1 MNRQA
6 QMHSGS
12 LFQSFLIAYPG
23 QWTILCRFEEMRQ
36 RFATNL
42 KNSKSISKENPD
54 CVRAHIQF
62 QALLIECPNQG
73 ENAPPPAGPEL
84 VISGDSPCEL
94 QAGKAAQKNMPTDP
108 DQPRLITINA
118 WREWGEGSQLL
129 PDCKSISLPGC
140 AHRGGDGFEAV
151 LNRNCI

>member
-1 MNRQA
+1 
-6 QMHSGS
+6 MHSGS

-23 QWTILCRFEEMRQ
+23 RWTILCRFEEMRQ

-73 ENAPPPAGPEL
+73 ENAPPP
-84 VISGDSPCEL
+84 
-94 QAGKAAQKNMPTDP
+94 
-108 DQPRLITINA
+108 
-118 WREWGEGSQLL
+118 
-129 PDCKSISLPGC
+129 PG
-140 AHRGGDGFEAV
+140 
-151 LNRNCI
+151 LS